1 MFRKDLWLTLSLFAF
16 GTIGGVFYNYYY
28 LRSDSGDPRDSRAI
42 SSSDNRSLPKTDV
55 VESAIQTPPST
66 DVPESDD
73 SNISDQRSDVT
84 TSKKPLT
91 SAAGSKASNLN
102 SLASL
107 ITESDRYLTAGN
119 FHDAHRLYTRASEQL
134 TPNVPSQLLFKL
146 GLSAELAG
154 DLRVAKEYYGDAVRG
169 SSRQLN
175 TRLLAMIGL
184 ARIKSQNG
192 EADLSKEILSDLF
205 LRYEGDSALPHEVVF
220 QLRSQLAWT
229 ARQQFLNH
237 QGVSNPVPLEFVAD
251 ELNLEATIRAVGPS
265 AEESAEN
272 AAADFDSGIKAAE
285 ADSHQNASGLAVLQ
299 RPSSD
304 AELIALDASTPNI
317 SIRDALSQLAAVTE
331 LKFELDP
338 VAESA
343 IRGRSTKLN
352 VSGVSLALILDNLAN
367 PIGLV
372 WHQSGDVIKFSVR
385 QRSQDSDAFDFLLSV
400 RAQRAIAIGPD
411 GDERRSSA
419 MLALGNL
426 HLIAG
431 NYDQAAL
438 YYEQLAQLG
447 PNGELLA
454 KLSFNRAIMER
465 LLGRYESAT
474 RLLYESID
482 QSLDFHLQSI
492 SYFLVSNLQL
502 QNDDIRQAI
511 QSRRAACRLQAITR
525 FGEMPP

>member
-16 GTIGGVFYNYYY
+16 GTIGGVFYNYYC

-42 SSSDNRSLPKTDV
+42 SLSDNRSLPKSDIVDTPIQTAPTTDV
-55 VESAIQTPPST
+55 SNA
-66 DVPESDD
+66 DD
-73 SNISDQRSDVT
+73 LNIRDQRSDVA
-84 TSKKPLT
+84 TSKNPIP
-91 SAAGSKASNLN
+91 SAARSNASNLN

-119 FHDAHRLYTRASEQL
+119 FHDAHRLYARASEQL
-134 TPNVPSQLLFKL
+134 TPNVPGELLFKL

-154 DLRVAKEYYGDAVRG
+154 DLRVAKDCYDDAVRR
-169 SSRQLN
+169 SSHQLN

-220 QLRSQLAWT
+220 QLRSQIAWT
-229 ARQQFLNH
+229 TRQQFLNH
-237 QGVSNPVPLEFVAD
+237 KGVSNPVPLEFFAD

-272 AAADFDSGIKAAE
+272 AAGDFDSGIKAAE
-285 ADSHQNASGLAVLQ
+285 ADSHQGVSGLTVLQ

-331 LKFELDP
+331 LKFELDSF
-338 VAESA
+338 AEST

-385 QRSQDSDAFDFLLSV
+385 QRSQDSDAFDFLSAV
-400 RAQRAIAIGPD
+400 RTACHRDWP
-411 GDERRSSA
+411 RR
-419 MLALGNL
+419 G
-426 HLIAG
+426 
-431 NYDQAAL
+431 
-438 YYEQLAQLG
+438 
-447 PNGELLA
+447 
-454 KLSFNRAIMER
+454 
-465 LLGRYESAT
+465 
-474 RLLYESID
+474 
-482 QSLDFHLQSI
+482 
-492 SYFLVSNLQL
+492 
-502 QNDDIRQAI
+502 
-511 QSRRAACRLQAITR
+511 
-525 FGEMPP
+525 